1 MDYTSMYELIQKP
14 WIDTNGIMML
24 AQCGKYSATK
34 IRVDIEKQILGS
46 GKKLPLSS
54 RKNVPTK
61 MVLDYLGF
69 DEEYIFNMASKKKEV

>member
-1 MDYTSMYELIQKP
+1 MDYAVMFELIQKP
-14 WIDTNGIMML
+14 WIDTNGIMKL

-34 IRVDIEKQILGS
+34 IRVDIENKILDS

-69 DEEYIFNMASKKKEV
+69 DEDYIYNMANKEKRV

>member
-1 MDYTSMYELIQKP
+1 MDYLNLYKLIQKP
-14 WIDTNGIMML
+14 WIDTNGIMLL

-34 IRVDIEKQILGS
+34 IRVDIENKILDS

-69 DEEYIFNMASKKKEV
+69 DEDYIYSMASKENRM